1 MLKFLSAHA
10 DLNHVSERALHARA
24 KGILL
29 DSVQDKY
36 HAFIINDDQV
46 CDMFKYLKQYN
57 IDDNPQSSI
66 VNERTKLK
74 SFQLSVS
81 NVTSFLSQART
92 SYNKLSALGS
102 PMSDQDYFITLI
114 HHIPAEYNF
123 IRAQLIGTRIWVR
136 IQGPVLD
143 PTSIRQPGSYFYSR
157 AQDLHGTNVPLYVL
171 QQDRISRR
179 SFQRPIST
187 LRTCIKACGIFL
199 SKFFI

>member
-1 MLKFLSAHA
+1 MLKYLSAHA

-29 DSVQDKY
+29 DSVQDEY

-123 IRAQLIGTRIWVR
+123 IRAQLIGTQFPSVR
-136 IQGPVLD
+136 AFESAFKAQFSIQHQSVNPG
-143 PTSIRQPGSYFYSR
+143 PTSTPALKTSTEPTSHCMYCNKVGRSDVQPSSP
-157 AQDLHGTNVPLYVL
+157 TV
-171 QQDRISRR
+171 
-179 SFQRPIST
+179 
-187 LRTCIKACGIFL
+187 
-199 SKFFI
+199 